1 MKGTHGHLGEAW
13 LAHTGMSGDS
23 VGLSEMNPLPQG
35 QKEGQGK
42 TPGKVGTSLGLAHSR
57 GLGAGSK
64 AVLTTP

>member
-1 MKGTHGHLGEAW
+1 
-13 LAHTGMSGDS
+13 MSGDS
-23 VGLSEMNPLPQG
+23 MGLSEMNPLPQG

-42 TPGKVGTSLGLAHSR
+42 TPGKVGTSLGLVQSR